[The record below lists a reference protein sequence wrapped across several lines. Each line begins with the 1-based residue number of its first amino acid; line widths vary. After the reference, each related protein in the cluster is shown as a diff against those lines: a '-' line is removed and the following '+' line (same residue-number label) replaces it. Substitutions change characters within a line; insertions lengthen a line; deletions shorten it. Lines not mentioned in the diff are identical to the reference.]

1 MYHIGATMILK
12 CDQLWGDSYLY
23 VLTAVGKLKVF
34 FLGLAEFALEAFFMR
49 RATEL
54 PSGILPVTGPMV
66 LNGVAHGCVVRFIQ
80 SNKDS
85 EQFIDRALVHRKF
98 VLANRDAQ

>member
-1 MYHIGATMILK
+1 MGE
-12 CDQLWGDSYLY
+12 SYLY

-54 PSGILPVTGPMV
+54 PSGILPVAGPMV
-66 LNGVAHGCVVRFIQ
+66 LNGVAHGRRVRCIQ
-80 SNKDS
+80 SNKGS
-85 EQFIDRALVHRKF
+85 KQVIDRPLVQSKL
-98 VLANRDAQ
+98 VLADRDAQ